1 MQKKYSA
8 RYMTELAIL
17 VAIILAMKLMGLSS
31 IPVGP
36 LNMTLNMVPIGIG
49 AMLLGPM
56 AGAILGGIYGLTS
69 LYDAITGASV
79 MTGTFFQLSPFATVI
94 LCVGCRILTGF
105 LTGFIFNG
113 VKKLDKSNTVC
124 YFLGGLSAPL
134 LNTITFMGFI
144 VLVFY
149 RSDYI
154 QGRVA
159 TLGVQSAFMFVIVSV
174 GVQGL
179 IEALTG
185 MIIGGGVAKGVAKAL
200 KRT

>member
-1 MQKKYSA
+1 MQKKSNV
-8 RYMTELAIL
+8 RYITELAIL
-17 VAIILAMKLMGLSS
+17 IAIILAMKLMGLSS

-49 AMLLGPM
+49 AMLLGPL
-56 AGAILGGIYGLTS
+56 AGAVLGGIYGLTS
-69 LYDAITGASV
+69 LYDAVTGASV
-79 MTGTFFQLSPFATVI
+79 MTGTFFQLNPFATVI

-105 LTGFIFNG
+105 LTAVIFKA
-113 VKKLDKSNTVC
+113 VKKLDKSNTIC
-124 YFLGGLSAPL
+124 YFIGGLAAPL
-134 LNTITFMGFI
+134 INTITFMGFI

-149 RSDYI
+149 SSEYI

-179 IEALTG
+179 IEAATG
-185 MIIGGGVAKGVAKAL
+185 MIIGGGVAKGVAHAL